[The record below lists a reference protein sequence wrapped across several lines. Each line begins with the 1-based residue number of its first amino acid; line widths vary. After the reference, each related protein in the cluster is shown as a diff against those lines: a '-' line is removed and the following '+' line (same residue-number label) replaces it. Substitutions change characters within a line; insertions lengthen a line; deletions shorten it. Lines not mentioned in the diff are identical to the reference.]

1 MRRLSHSLTTFN
13 SSSSISIGLSS
24 GDMSTSNMD
33 TPSAVGQEEEEEIPS
48 TSLPV
53 ISTDINDI
61 KTKLNNLMSYFAVRN
76 VS

>member
-1 MRRLSHSLTTFN
+1 
-13 SSSSISIGLSS
+13 
-24 GDMSTSNMD
+24 MSTSNMD